1 MSYHVGIT
9 RSENV
14 VLNLAQKKQSN
25 AKIVGSQS
33 GKQSVIGTL
42 MQTLCLRKKLKLNV
56 ILFHQNLTQV
66 VEIYNH
72 IDQAVVKMNLL
83 SEEELEEVLFVI

>member
-1 MSYHVGIT
+1 
-9 RSENV
+9 
-14 VLNLAQKKQSN
+14 
-25 AKIVGSQS
+25 
-33 GKQSVIGTL
+33 
-42 MQTLCLRKKLKLNV
+42 MQTLCLRKKLKLNF

-83 SEEELEEVLFVI
+83 SEEELEDFLGYKNTKLKKSKN

>member
-1 MSYHVGIT
+1 
-9 RSENV
+9 
-14 VLNLAQKKQSN
+14 
-25 AKIVGSQS
+25 
-33 GKQSVIGTL
+33 
-42 MQTLCLRKKLKLNV
+42 MQTLCLRKKLKLNF
-56 ILFHQNLTQV
+56 ILFHQNLTKV

>member
-1 MSYHVGIT
+1 
-9 RSENV
+9 
-14 VLNLAQKKQSN
+14 
-25 AKIVGSQS
+25 
-33 GKQSVIGTL
+33 

>member
-1 MSYHVGIT
+1 
-9 RSENV
+9 
-14 VLNLAQKKQSN
+14 
-25 AKIVGSQS
+25 
-33 GKQSVIGTL
+33 
-42 MQTLCLRKKLKLNV
+42 MQTLCLRKKLKLNF